1 MELLQL
7 MIYSSKS
14 ETIEFKVVFVIALV
28 LSFCRNINRGDETL
42 VNLAMYL
49 YLVFVCVSVQHSL
62 ISKEQMG
69 GRPSRPGQ
77 LQLTHS
83 LRLAGRRRARSRPVI
98 GQNLTGEI
106 PASYWSDLKLALAER
121 EGRETEWFCL
131 PTKIC

>member
-14 ETIEFKVVFVIALV
+14 ETIEFKVVFVIAHRSHFV
-28 LSFCRNINRGDETL
+28 ETL
-42 VNLAMYL
+42 IEETKPWSIWRCL
-49 YLVFVCVSVQHSL
+49 YILSLCVYQHSL

-69 GRPSRPGQ
+69 GRPRRLGQ

-98 GQNLTGEI
+98 GQDLTGEI

-121 EGRETEWFCL
+121 EGRETEWFSL